1 MSGKIEHKLIE
12 FKVDSTTDEDGVF
25 KGIGSGLGDIDQGDD
40 IVMPDAFNDSLLKK
54 KANQIKCLWQHNQTE
69 PMGYYRSLVVSGQ
82 DLIVEGKILPT
93 TLGKDALILMKG
105 DDQGKGVDG
114 LSIGYR
120 VEDYEYKTIEGRR
133 IRLIKKADLIEI
145 SVVTYPMNLR
155 CRIQGVKSMTVE
167 EITEL
172 KTLADIE
179 NALRDNGFSKNA
191 STALISKVS
200 EFKKQLSDESESQ
213 KNESNTDESDSQNI
227 DLEQKELEEARDK
240 EQEEMKSFSDLLDK
254 LIDKK
259 VTK

>member
-1 MSGKIEHKLIE
+1 
-12 FKVDSTTDEDGVF
+12 
-25 KGIGSGLGDIDQGDD
+25 
-40 IVMPDAFNDSLLKK
+40 
-54 KANQIKCLWQHNQTE
+54 
-69 PMGYYRSLVVSGQ
+69 
-82 DLIVEGKILPT
+82 
-93 TLGKDALILMKG
+93 
-105 DDQGKGVDG
+105 
-114 LSIGYR
+114 
-120 VEDYEYKTIEGRR
+120 
-133 IRLIKKADLIEI
+133 
-145 SVVTYPMNLR
+145 
-155 CRIQGVKSMTVE
+155 MTVE

>member
-12 FKVDSTTDEDGVF
+12 FKIDSEVDEEGVF

-40 IVMPDAFNDSLLKK
+40 IVMPDAFNESLMKK
-54 KANQIKCLWQHNQTE
+54 TANQIKCLWQHNQTE

-82 DLIVEGKILPT
+82 DLMVEGKILPT

-114 LSIGYR
+114 LSIGFR
-120 VEDYEYKTIEGRR
+120 VQDYEFKTIEGRR

-145 SVVTYPMNLR
+145 SVVTFPMHLR

-167 EITEL
+167 QITEL
-172 KTLADIE
+172 KSLSDIE
-179 NALRDNGFSKNA
+179 DALRDNGFSKNA

-200 EFKKQLSDESESQ
+200 EFKKNLSDESESQ
-213 KNESNTDESDSQNI
+213 KNENNTDESDSQKI
-227 DLEQKELEEARDK
+227 ELEQKELEEARI
-240 EQEEMKSFSDLLDK
+240 EEKAEIGKLSNLLDK
-254 LIDKK
+254 LIDEK
-259 VTK
+259 V